1 MVNKVKAAANVTID
15 GNDYH
20 LLRRCRGALWG
31 KYPGRFLRDSSDK
44 EMVVASMH
52 ALLQL
57 LESGGDIDFDRR
69 PGSY

>member
-1 MVNKVKAAANVTID
+1 MDKVKASANVYID
-15 GNDYH
+15 RDNHH

-31 KYPGRFLRDSSDK
+31 KYPGKFHRESSDID
-44 EMVVASMH
+44 VVVSAMH

-57 LESGGDIDFDRR
+57 LESGGDIDFDRT